1 MTGVAGLTS
10 KMCLEHKM
18 MILPTGVRET
28 MRFVPALVV
37 SEAEIDEALGIF
49 EGALLDAVAQITHDP
64 SH

>member
-1 MTGVAGLTS
+1 MTGVAGRTS
-10 KMCLEHKM
+10 KLCLEQKM

-49 EGALLDAVAQITHDP
+49 EGALLDAVAQVA
-64 SH
+64 